1 LSHFTYILL
10 EVRGGTSMG
19 RLAALLIVCFTLIFP
34 FTARGESHNEWKK
47 LDDIS
52 DEALQM
58 VKHERYGEAKQLLEY
73 FSNEFLKVGI
83 QSGQLSM
90 DELRTITVTHNHAM
104 EAVSSSS
111 MKHEDRIRRLTQF
124 RLVIDAVHSEHQP
137 LWTEMES
144 SIMTTFN
151 QMKTTLEEGDFDSFQ
166 HQFHLFLNKYDT
178 IHPSVRIDVKP
189 ESVQRMDAHIQFL
202 QNSYHNLANEVSKTQ
217 QIQQMEMDLKAI
229 FKEMKED
236 ETDPSLI
243 WVMISTGSTIVLTL
257 IYVGWKKYIGDREK
271 SKSKSEE

>member
-1 LSHFTYILL
+1 
-10 EVRGGTSMG
+10 MG

-271 SKSKSEE
+271 SKSKSKE